1 MLYGI
6 RRALFGNPLRASE
19 EANQSLNKIQGL
31 AVFSSDA
38 LSSVAYA
45 SEESMLVLMAAG
57 ASGLRFSLPIALVIA
72 GLLAVVATSYH
83 QTVHAYPSGGGA
95 YTVAHENLGALPG
108 LTAAAALLIAYVLTV
123 AVSVAAGVAAITS
136 AFPGLAAHRVALC
149 LVAIGFVTWANLR
162 GVRESG
168 TLFSGPTYGFV
179 FIFLGLICTGLI
191 RLMTGSLVPDAAQTA
206 PGAGAHLA
214 SLTALLVLR
223 AFSSGC
229 TALTGVEAISNGI
242 PAFKKPKAQNAG
254 RTLIAM
260 AALLATMFL
269 GISLLARLLHTV
281 PVSNETLV
289 SQIGRKVFGSGPL
302 YLTLQA
308 ATTLILVL
316 AANTS
321 FAGFPRLAA
330 ILARAHYL
338 PRQLANLGDRLVFAN
353 GMIALAL
360 AASSL
365 IVFFGGQT
373 HRLIPLYALGV
384 FLSFTLSQTGMVRH
398 WQKHRGRA
406 WRRRALVNGFGAV
419 ATGIVVLV
427 ILVTKFTQGTW
438 IVALLIP
445 ACIWVFQTIK
455 HHYDSVAEQLSLAG
469 LPREDLSTSRGNGQL
484 KVVMPVGGLHRGT
497 LTALHFARS
506 LSKDITAVIVDVDE
520 QVTARVVEKWA
531 DRVADVPLILLE
543 SPYRSTLR
551 PLLAYLDALEQQ
563 QPEMGSIVVVLPQF
577 VPARWWHNLLHNQT
591 AVLIKTALTLR
602 RGPTGKSRITIG
614 VPYHLQR

>member
-229 TALTGVEAISNGI
+229 TALTGVEA
-242 PAFKKPKAQNAG
+242 
-254 RTLIAM
+254 
-260 AALLATMFL
+260 LATMFL

-365 IVFFGGQT
+365 IVVFGGQT